1 MNIGLIIHSQTGHTL
16 TVAERL
22 KTELTGMGHEVD
34 LVHLLPDK
42 PATPG
47 KLSDP
52 ILLPSLQQYDGIV
65 FGSHAEGLSLA
76 PAMKRAM
83 DAMPSLAGKKV
94 ACLVTQYF
102 RQPWLGGSRSV
113 KQMSDL
119 CSKKNGIVKSTATVQ
134 WKAEDRV
141 ARIEKAV
148 SDLSRSFD

>member
-1 MNIGLIIHSQTGHTL
+1 MNIGLIIHSQTGNTL
-16 TVAERL
+16 KVAEHL
-22 KTELTGMGHEVD
+22 KTQLTGMGHEVD

-42 PATPG
+42 PAIPG

-52 ILLPSLQQYDGIV
+52 VLLPSLQKYDGIV
-65 FGSHAEGLSLA
+65 FGSHVEGLSLA
-76 PAMKRAM
+76 PAMRRAM
-83 DAMPSLAGKKV
+83 DAMPPLTGKKV

-119 CSKKNGIVKSTATVQ
+119 CTKKRGIVKATATVQ
-134 WKAEDRV
+134 WKAEDRD

-148 SDLSRSFD
+148 ADLSRCFA